1 MQNLRGCEKI
11 QIIRFGESNKEKIE
25 TKKKKKKLSLAQSEI
40 FFCIFLFSLVW
51 SGLVCFDAI
60 V

>member
-11 QIIRFGESNKEKIE
+11 QIIRFGESNKEKIA

>member
-11 QIIRFGESNKEKIE
+11 QIIRFGECNKEKIA